1 MNGHGMTDVDERRVR
16 TVAGWIGVEISK
28 SRVRMPDRAGYGLY
42 RVRGSIVTRI
52 GAWQDNGGVV
62 QMLWDEWTGYLF
74 ELEAV
79 RLALDVAISQ
89 GTPAGPAGLVL
100 YHPNPK
106 QGRDRPAILV
116 PTRWT
121 SAYRGPRNG
130 AVREAARALGPS
142 LTSPA
147 DPYRVDPTD
156 AVVFRLPV
164 GAGVPGTVRTRRRA
178 ANAAFQAEH
187 KLRRDAGLEARH
199 AAKLSRAQRQE

>member
-1 MNGHGMTDVDERRVR
+1 MTEVDERRVR

-28 SRVRMPDRAGYGLY
+28 SRVRTPDRAGYGLW
-42 RVRGSIVTRI
+42 RVRGSVMVT
-52 GAWQDNGGVV
+52 V
-62 QMLWDEWTGYLF
+62 QEFTDFRSGTITVKHRPAEWTGYLF

-79 RLALDVAISQ
+79 WQALAAAISQ
-89 GTPAGPAGLVL
+89 GTPAGPADLVL

-116 PTRWT
+116 PTQWT

-130 AVREAARALGPS
+130 AAMNAELDANRE
-142 LTSPA
+142 
-147 DPYRVDPTD
+147 RVH
-156 AVVFRLPV
+156 LPV
-164 GAGVPGTVRTRRRA
+164 GAGVPDTVRNRRRA

>member
-1 MNGHGMTDVDERRVR
+1 MDGQLANDGGAEGDHGMTEVDERRVR
-16 TVAGWIGVEISK
+16 TVARWIGVEISK
-28 SRVRMPDRAGYGLY
+28 SRVRREDRPGYGLY
-42 RVRGSIVTRI
+42 RVRGSQGRALTSGRI
-52 GAWQDNGGVV
+52 HHRAPIEVETG
-62 QMLWDEWTGYLF
+62 EWTGYLF

-79 RLALDVAISQ
+79 WSALDVAISQ
-89 GTPAGPAGLVL
+89 GTPAGPADLVL

-130 AVREAARALGPS
+130 AAMNGELAANRERWS
-142 LTSPA
+142 
-147 DPYRVDPTD
+147 R
-156 AVVFRLPV
+156 PV
-164 GAGVPGTVRTRRRA
+164 GAGVPDTVRTRRRA

-187 KLRRDAGLEARH
+187 KPRRGAGLAARH